1 MILNRRKFIEQIGK
15 AGGTISISSLISSS
29 AFISACEATKESS
42 DSKLKISLQAFSFAP
57 LLMAGKFNLK
67 DFPEMVR
74 NTYQLDGAEYWSIA
88 FTGRENNEAF
98 LKELKQK
105 SDDNGVNNTIIL
117 VDDLNFL
124 TMEWGPSLASLSSE
138 ERSRAID
145 FHKVWVDTA
154 SKIGCHSIRINL
166 KSNDGTAEEVQEVCS
181 ESISKLIEYSSQSNI
196 SIVIENHG
204 GLTADAK
211 WVTGLIKNID
221 SEFIGSLPDFGDH
234 NFCLNREKLDLGNLA
249 KPCEMQYDKYLGVK
263 ELLPYAKGISAKSQH
278 FDESGRET
286 QTDYN
291 KMVELIKNS
300 NYSGYI
306 GIEYEGA
313 MLAQFIKESD
323 YLSPHEGVL
332 ATKAL
337 LEKLI

>member
-1 MILNRRKFIEQIGK
+1 
-15 AGGTISISSLISSS
+15 
-29 AFISACEATKESS
+29 
-42 DSKLKISLQAFSFAP
+42 
-57 LLMAGKFNLK
+57 
-67 DFPEMVR
+67 
-74 NTYQLDGAEYWSIA
+74 
-88 FTGRENNEAF
+88 
-98 LKELKQK
+98 
-105 SDDNGVNNTIIL
+105 
-117 VDDLNFL
+117 
-124 TMEWGPSLASLSSE
+124 
-138 ERSRAID
+138 
-145 FHKVWVDTA
+145 
-154 SKIGCHSIRINL
+154 
-166 KSNDGTAEEVQEVCS
+166 
-181 ESISKLIEYSSQSNI
+181 
-196 SIVIENHG
+196 
-204 GLTADAK
+204 
-211 WVTGLIKNID
+211 VTGLIKNID

-291 KMVELIKNS
+291 KMMRLIKNS

-313 MLAQFIKESD
+313 MLAQFIEESD

>member
-29 AFISACEATKESS
+29 AFISACETTKENA
-42 DSKLKISLQAFSFAP
+42 DSKLKISLQAYSFAP

-74 NTYQLDGAEYWSIA
+74 NTYGLDGAEYWSIA
-88 FTGRENNEAF
+88 FAGRENDKNF

-105 SDDNGVNNTIIL
+105 TNDNEITNTIIL
-117 VDDLNFL
+117 VDDINIQTF
-124 TMEWGPSLASLSSE
+124 EGGPSLASLSE
-138 ERSRAID
+138 TERDMAIE
-145 FHKVWVDTA
+145 FHKKWVDIAAEIT
-154 SKIGCHSIRINL
+154 CHSIRVNL
-166 KSNDGTAEEVQEVCS
+166 RSEDGTPEEVYKVS
-181 ESISKLIEYSSQSNI
+181 IESLSKLIEYSSKSNI

-234 NFCLNREKLDLGNLA
+234 NFCLNREKLDLGNLP

-263 ELLPYAKGISAKSQH
+263 ELLPYAKGISAKSHH

-291 KMVELIKNS
+291 KMMRLIKNS

-313 MLAQFIKESD
+313 MLAQFIEESD